1 MREFLQKALTRKCGC
16 ISYKSNERL
25 VRAVERAA
33 CFETEAAWSCGEP
46 GIFTHHHNC
55 NTKWDRFQ
63 DLQPSVHIH
72 KWFGK
77 EITFKYHANR
87 HSTNQAL
94 SVMEESKAF
103 IGPAKY
109 TRAQTEIVNVICANL
124 VRGVGFKHEHY

>member
-1 MREFLQKALTRKCGC
+1 MKRK
-16 ISYKSNERL
+16 ERL
-25 VRAVERAA
+25 EVD
-33 CFETEAAWSCGEP
+33 FSCARVLGVVVKQE
-46 GIFTHHHNC
+46 FSRTTTTATNSR
-55 NTKWDRFQ
+55 DLFQ

-94 SVMEESKAF
+94 PVMEESKAL

-109 TRAQTEIVNVICANL
+109 TRAQTEIINVNCAK
-124 VRGVGFKHEHY
+124 VRGVGFEPTNPYGTGT